1 LPNHLANATS
11 PYLRQHKDNPVEWY
25 PWGPEAL
32 EKAQKEDKPILVSIG
47 YSACHWCHV
56 MAHESFENEE
66 TAKLMNEKFVNIKVD
81 REERPDLDSIYM
93 SAVQAMTGHGGWP
106 LNCFLTPD
114 GAPFFGG
121 TYWPA
126 EERQGLPSFRDVLN
140 AVSEAYQ
147 NRRDDVLANA
157 EQLRTHLQEASAAT
171 KKTGELSGE
180 IIDEALRNLG
190 RSFDPRNGGFG
201 GAPKFPQPSIIEF
214 LLRTHHRTGD
224 ERSAA
229 MARLTLDRMA
239 EGGIYDQLGGGFHRY
254 AVDAIWLV
262 PHFEKMLYDNAQL
275 ARAYLDAYRAFG
287 ETSYRRIASE
297 TLDYVVR
304 EMTSPEGG
312 FYSAQDADSEGEEG
326 KFYVWTKAEIDQALK
341 TEDAAI
347 FEHFYGVTEEGNFEG
362 SNILHTGEPVE
373 QVANELDQSP
383 QQIEKALDRGRK
395 KLLKLR
401 NKRVHPGRDEK
412 ILLNWNGMML
422 RAFAEASRTLDR
434 PDYRSVAEKN
444 ADFLLTK
451 LRCNGELCH
460 SYMEGVA
467 AVPAFLDDYA
477 NLIDG
482 LIALYEATFTPRWI
496 DEALRLTGI
505 MIEQFADPDG
515 IGFYDTSAD
524 HSDLISRPRDLQDGA
539 TPAGNSVATSVLL
552 KLAAM
557 TADADLQRRAAAI
570 LTMMARPMSEHPT
583 GFGRYL
589 SALDF
594 YLGTPREVAIA
605 GRPGEDGVDAFA
617 DVVYQRYEP
626 NALLGLADP
635 DQPALGERLP
645 FLANRPMRDGQIT
658 AYLCERYACLPPV
671 TDPADLVIQLEQGT
685 GISWQEF

>member
-1 LPNHLANATS
+1 MPGAFSTIQKASPILPNHLANATS

-32 EKAQKEDKPILVSIG
+32 QKAQRENKPILVSIG

-66 TAKLMNEKFVNIKVD
+66 TAALMNEKFVNIKVD

-126 EERQGLPSFRDVLN
+126 EERSGLPSFRDVLN

-147 NRRDDVLANA
+147 NRRDDVQANA
-157 EQLRTHLQEASAAT
+157 DQLRTYLQEAAAAT
-171 KKTGELSGE
+171 KKTGELSRE

-190 RSFDPRNGGFG
+190 RAFDPRNGGFG

-214 LLRTHHRTGD
+214 LLRTHRDSGD
-224 ERSAA
+224 ERAAA

-275 ARAYLDAYRAFG
+275 ARVYLDAYRAFDDA
-287 ETSYRRIASE
+287 TYRRVATE

-326 KFYVWTKAEIDQALK
+326 KFYVWTKEEIDQALK
-341 TEDAAI
+341 PEDAEI

-362 SNILHTGEPVE
+362 RTILHTGEPLA
-373 QVANELDQSP
+373 QVASELDQSP
-383 QQIEKALDRGRK
+383 KQIEKALDRARK
-395 KLLKLR
+395 KLLKVR
-401 NKRVHPGRDEK
+401 DKRVHPGRDEK
-412 ILLNWNGMML
+412 ILLNWNGLML
-422 RAFAEASRTLDR
+422 RAFAEASRVLER
-434 PDYRSVAEKN
+434 PDYREVAEKN

-451 LRCNGELCH
+451 LTSDGELCH

-496 DEALRLTGI
+496 NEALRLTAI
-505 MIEQFADPDG
+505 MIDQFSDPDG
-515 IGFYDTSAD
+515 
-524 HSDLISRPRDLQDGA
+524 
-539 TPAGNSVATSVLL
+539 
-552 KLAAM
+552 
-557 TADADLQRRAAAI
+557 
-570 LTMMARPMSEHPT
+570 
-583 GFGRYL
+583 
-589 SALDF
+589 
-594 YLGTPREVAIA
+594 
-605 GRPGEDGVDAFA
+605 
-617 DVVYQRYEP
+617 
-626 NALLGLADP
+626 
-635 DQPALGERLP
+635 
-645 FLANRPMRDGQIT
+645 
-658 AYLCERYACLPPV
+658 
-671 TDPADLVIQLEQGT
+671 
-685 GISWQEF
+685 